1 MSPRAFLIRSLFP
14 RVGLAREAED
24 LGLYAAAAARSWS
37 HFPHMV
43 RVDGLTM
50 GQLKGLREKA
60 RLLDIPVAE
69 ALPYRHGEDW
79 SEGLVLSADTTA
91 LTSLARDVS
100 IDYASVG
107 RALSELLSALAQRT
121 RRLHFRS
128 GDMIL
133 DPPGGV
139 LLMGIL
145 NVTPDSFSDGGRFQ
159 EPEAAVERAHQ
170 MVKEGARMI
179 DVGGES
185 TRPGSEPVPVGE
197 EIERAVPV
205 VERLRASLPPEVVIS
220 IDTRKAEVAR
230 AAVVAGAEIINDVS
244 GLSWDPS
251 MRAAAA
257 DLGVHVII
265 AHSRGTPLTM
275 QDAPSYRH
283 VIPEVIADL
292 SHMVEAAAQAG
303 VDRQRIILDPGI
315 GFGKRVKD
323 NVAILRHM
331 AAFLSLG
338 RPVAVGVSRKSFL
351 EKLSPDDGPA
361 SPGRAESTLAAE
373 ACAVLA
379 GVHILRTHDPSAAA
393 RAARMAAAVAG
404 QLGLEE
410 GTQKAAAG

>member
-79 SEGLVLSADTTA
+79 SEGVVLSADTTA
-91 LTSLARDVS
+91 LASLARDVS

-139 LLMGIL
+139 LMMGIL

-159 EPEAAVERAHQ
+159 APEAAVERACR
-170 MVKEGARMI
+170 MVEEGARMI

-185 TRPGSEPVPVGE
+185 TRPGSAPVPLGE
-197 EIERAVPV
+197 ELERAVPV
-205 VERLRASLPPEVVIS
+205 IEKLRAALPSEVVIS

-230 AAVVAGAEIINDVS
+230 AAVAAGAEIINDVS
-244 GLSWDPS
+244 GLSNPS
-251 MRAAAA
+251 MRGAAAE
-257 DLGVHVII
+257 LGVHVII
-265 AHSRGTPLTM
+265 NHKRGSPSTM

-292 SHMVEAAAQAG
+292 SHLVEAAVQAG

-315 GFGKRVKD
+315 GFGKRVQD
-323 NVAILRHM
+323 NVAILRHL

-338 RPVAVGVSRKSFL
+338 RPVAIGVSRKSFL
-351 EKLSPDDGPA
+351 EKLSPDEGPA
-361 SPGRAESTLAAE
+361 SRGRAESTLAAE

-379 GVHILRTHDPSAAA
+379 GAHVLRTHDPAAAA

-404 QLGLEE
+404 PLGLGE
-410 GTQKAAAG
+410 GTERSAAG